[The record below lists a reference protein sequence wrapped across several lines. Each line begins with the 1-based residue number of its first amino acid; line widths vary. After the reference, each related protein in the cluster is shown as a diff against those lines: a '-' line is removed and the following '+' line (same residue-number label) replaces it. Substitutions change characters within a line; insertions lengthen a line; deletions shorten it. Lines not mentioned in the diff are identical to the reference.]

1 MCTAAL
7 TAWIVRSPTR
17 IMQGWRISSNNWN
30 TRVYA
35 RLVIRA
41 TPKNRGNKRLEK
53 RRGVTDIDWILYRTI
68 LLETFKQSGEAV
80 NTPIWFVA
88 DGETLYIATG
98 QEAYKVK
105 RLRRDPRARVAGA
118 DAAENPATEWID
130 MRAHVVEDESEKAR
144 IFDLLNRRYDN
155 AWSEEERAVAVVI
168 GLDRT

>member
-1 MCTAAL
+1 M
-7 TAWIVRSPTR
+7 
-17 IMQGWRISSNNWN
+17 
-30 TRVYA
+30 
-35 RLVIRA
+35 
-41 TPKNRGNKRLEK
+41 
-53 RRGVTDIDWILYRTI
+53 TDIDWILYRTI